1 MSIESTFQELFNLV
15 YSGNNRDRDV
25 HLLLDCYFPPQP
37 HLPLY
42 TLQELADQYPDIS
55 SRERVRQIK
64 ETFENNIRNYKE
76 ISETFPSIK
85 IEIISAFK
93 KIEENGCFISIEE
106 LSATRQSARSLAG
119 IFQLGSLLNIH
130 NNQAQLIENNQR
142 GYIIPI
148 NVEKI
153 QINKGL
159 GSTRKSANHYGS
171 VYPFSKLSLITEWD
185 FIPSQQKIYFIKGL
199 LQNEERYIE
208 LGDGDFFGFLGFSR
222 DRILSRL
229 VQIFTVYERVPID
242 NLVKSLHRTI
252 KKRLISD
259 KDADL
264 DTLEECS
271 DVFGEYCIRAGYCFE
286 SNGYFLA
293 SDDLRK
299 YIHENPQPDDDMF
312 LIECTLVK
320 RLQKNG
326 HPMITSDFINLMR
339 ETGANVSHIMEFAGL
354 IYRTGYR
361 RNSIYHTLD
370 DQYIIQDQVIQPVDR
385 NRIEI
390 NRIIRDTH
398 LAKKVKR
405 LCQYQCQI
413 CGNRLQIGD
422 EEFYSEVH
430 HIRPL
435 GDPHNGPD
443 TLENMLCVCPNCHVQ
458 LDYGAIPINIS
469 RLRFIERNPLSIQ
482 SINYHNQVIFHSEV
496 GV

>member
-1 MSIESTFQELFNLV
+1 MSIESSFQELFNLV
-15 YSGNNRDRDV
+15 YSGNNPDRDV
-25 HLLLDCYFPPQP
+25 HLLLDYYFPPQP
-37 HLPLY
+37 HLTLY
-42 TLQELADQYPDIS
+42 TLQELADHYPDIS

-64 ETFENNIRNYKE
+64 ETFENNIRNFKDMSTTY
-76 ISETFPSIK
+76 PSMK
-85 IEIISAFK
+85 IELITAFEV
-93 KIEENGCFISIEE
+93 IEENEGFISIEE
-106 LSATRQSARSLAG
+106 LSASRKSTRSLAG

-130 NNQAQLIENNQR
+130 NNQAQLIEINQR
-142 GYIIPI
+142 GYIVPI
-148 NVEKI
+148 YVEKL

-159 GSTRKSANHYGS
+159 GSTRKLANHYGS
-171 VYPFSKLSLITEWD
+171 VYPFNKLSQISEWD
-185 FIPSQQKIYFIKGL
+185 FIPSQQKTSFIKRL
-199 LQNEERYIE
+199 LENEEGYIE

-222 DRILSRL
+222 DRIHSRL

-259 KDADL
+259 KDAVL
-264 DTLEECS
+264 DMLEACS
-271 DVFGEYCIRAGYCFE
+271 DVFSEYCIRAGYCFE
-286 SNGYFLA
+286 SSDYFIA
-293 SDDLRK
+293 SDNLRK
-299 YIHENPQPDDDMF
+299 YINENPQPDDDMF
-312 LIECTLVK
+312 VIECTLVNQ
-320 RLQKNG
+320 LQKNG
-326 HPMITSDFINLMR
+326 HPMMTSDFIPLMR
-339 ETGANVSHIMEFAGL
+339 ETGANVRHIMEFAGL

-370 DQYIIQDQVIQPVDR
+370 DQYITQDQVIQSVDR

-390 NRIIRDTH
+390 NRVIRDTY
-398 LAKKVKR
+398 LVKKVKR
-405 LCQYQCQI
+405 LCQFQCQI

-469 RLRFIERNPLSIQ
+469 QLRFAERNPLSIQ
-482 SINYHNQVIFHSEV
+482 SIEYHNQVIFHSSV
-496 GV
+496 KV